1 MSLFLKDIIDNYGI
15 ADEIVVPAVKKSILE
30 KVIEYCNYAANNA
43 KPVIEKPLRTSNLA
57 ELIPLWYSQY
67 IDLESETLFEIILAA
82 NFLNIPCLLELGSA
96 KVASSIRS
104 RSIPEIRQY
113 LNIENDFT
121 PEEE

>member
-15 ADEIVVPAVKKSILE
+15 ADEIVVPAVKKSVLE

-43 KPVIEKPLRTSNLA
+43 KPAIEKPLRTSNLA

-96 KVASSIRS
+96 KVAS
-104 RSIPEIRQY
+104 
-113 LNIENDFT
+113 
-121 PEEE
+121 